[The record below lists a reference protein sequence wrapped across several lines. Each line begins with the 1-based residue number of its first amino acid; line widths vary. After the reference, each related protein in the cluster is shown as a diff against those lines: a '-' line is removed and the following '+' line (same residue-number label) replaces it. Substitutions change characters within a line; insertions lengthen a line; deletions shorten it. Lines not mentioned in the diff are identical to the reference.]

1 MKKFLIF
8 PLLAAFFMA
17 ACTTQ
22 NEKTDKMS
30 PTISKSVFGNLP
42 DGQQADL
49 YTLTNAEGMTVKI
62 TNYGGIITHLT
73 AQNKSGNWEDVVLG
87 FDSLQSYLDGHPFF
101 GALVGRYGNRIAKAQ
116 FELNGKT
123 YSLLKN
129 NGDNHLHGGKKGF
142 DKVLWKT
149 EEVLTETTAGLK
161 LHYVSTD
168 GEEGFPGNLDVTVTY
183 TLDNDNAL
191 RIDYSA
197 TTDQSTIVNL
207 TNHSY
212 FNLTGLKRDIL
223 DHEVTINADSLVA
236 VNENLIPKGPLEAVA
251 GTPFDFRS
259 ARKIGERIDEES
271 NEQIKN
277 GGGYDHSW
285 ALNTSSENIPLA
297 ATALDPQSG
306 RYMEVFTTEPGIQFY
321 TGNFLDGSLTGKG
334 ATYTKRFG
342 FCFETQH
349 FPDSPNQPQF
359 PTVTLNPGESYSTT
373 TIYKFST
380 K

>member
-73 AQNKSGNWEDVVLG
+73 AQDKSGNWEDVVLG

-129 NGDNHLHGGKKGF
+129 NGENHLHGGKKGF

-161 LHYVSTD
+161 LHYVSPD

-223 DHEVTINADSLVA
+223 DHEITINADSLVA

-251 GTPFDFRS
+251 GTPFDFLS
-259 ARKIGERIDEES
+259 AHKIGERINDES

-285 ALNTSSENIPLA
+285 ALNASSEDIPLA
-297 ATALDPQSG
+297 ATAHDLQSG

-334 ATYTKRFG
+334 ATYTKRYG

-349 FPDSPNQPQF
+349 FPDSPNQSQF
-359 PTVTLNPGESYSTT
+359 PTVTLNPGETYSTT